1 MRSLKHNWQTNWE
14 VKLSKYAS
22 VLAVI
27 IVFGGLGTSLLLTS
41 HAATPAASVQA
52 ENGTVSAAAGG
63 VTDATAS
70 AGQAVKFGSG
80 SSSAVCPP
88 YPAFPDASCTGWQ
101 HTGVTLTTVTPTSSG
116 NGWHVEVVGGTPV
129 FYVTQA
135 NAVVDSLDIPYQ
147 VKIFADNV
155 TIQRSRITQEGFYTI
170 IVGDLPSTNQALHL
184 TDVELDGQGGSNNQ
198 TIAVLGNVN
207 AVYTRINVHG
217 MGSSGP
223 RLTQGNIMQDSY
235 LHDFSCTEPDHT
247 AGVSA
252 NDGGSGIQVLHNNID
267 IDQRPGCAT
276 AAFEL
281 AKDFGSYNG
290 VTISQNM
297 FNGGSY
303 CAYFAAT
310 PDPANPNPPSV
321 NLTVTNNVFGRKYAA
336 ECGTNGP
343 VAQWAAPAGSNNVWS
358 GNTWGGGAL
367 ATSSHAVGDPVVP

>member
-41 HAATPAASVQA
+41 HAATPATSVQA

-155 TIQRSRITQEGFYTI
+155 TIKRSRITQEGFYTI
-170 IVGDLPSTNQALHL
+170 IVGDLPSTNPITRLVSVPMTAARAYRYYTTISISTRGRAAPRRPLSLPKTSVATMVLPSARTCSMVGHTALTL
-184 TDVELDGQGGSNNQ
+184 QLRL
-198 TIAVLGNVN
+198 ILL
-207 AVYTRINVHG
+207 TRIRH
-217 MGSSGP
+217 
-223 RLTQGNIMQDSY
+223 RLT
-235 LHDFSCTEPDHT
+235 L
-247 AGVSA
+247 
-252 NDGGSGIQVLHNNID
+252 
-267 IDQRPGCAT
+267 R
-276 AAFEL
+276 
-281 AKDFGSYNG
+281 
-290 VTISQNM
+290 
-297 FNGGSY
+297 
-303 CAYFAAT
+303 
-310 PDPANPNPPSV
+310 
-321 NLTVTNNVFGRKYAA
+321 
-336 ECGTNGP
+336 
-343 VAQWAAPAGSNNVWS
+343 
-358 GNTWGGGAL
+358 
-367 ATSSHAVGDPVVP
+367 